1 MKRKQR
7 CKGVKMFAAIVT
19 VMIAVIMAGMVATIY
34 VDHDATSEVV
44 NWDGQR

>member
-1 MKRKQR
+1 
-7 CKGVKMFAAIVT
+7 MFAAIIT

-34 VDHDATSEVV
+34 VDHDATNEIV